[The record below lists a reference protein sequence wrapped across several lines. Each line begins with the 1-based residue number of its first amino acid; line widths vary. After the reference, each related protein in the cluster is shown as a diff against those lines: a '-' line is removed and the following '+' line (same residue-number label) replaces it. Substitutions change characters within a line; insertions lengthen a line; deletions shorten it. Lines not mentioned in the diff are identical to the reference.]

1 MNAGAGLVMQI
12 VMSWN
17 SPLEAGAMTE
27 YGVMLIPL
35 LDTGNDFPTG
45 KMN

>member
-1 MNAGAGLVMQI
+1 MQVMLRE
-12 VMSWN
+12 N
-17 SPLEAGAMTE
+17 SPNEAGAMTE

-45 KMN
+45 KMK